1 MYIQKAY
8 DMDKTP
14 YKKDWLVGTRIAR
27 GLIGVQRGVK
37 IPTIQEYT
45 DLFKCS
51 RGIVQNAIDGLEET
65 GAIVLDRRGKSGT
78 WLAAKDEKKLFDNA
92 GLHFITGSMP
102 APLSIHHAGLATGIC
117 QAMNKCAAPF
127 TFAFV
132 QGSKNRVEA
141 LLREVYDFVVVTQSA
156 AEEYQACFPEL
167 ALAFPL
173 EGCVYSLPY
182 TLYINKP
189 GVSEVQDGMSIAA
202 DPTSTDQWEL
212 TELVCA
218 GRDVRVLEMPYVSC
232 NFAFLS
238 GEADCV
244 VMQGELSAR
253 QANLNS
259 LFFAAERRMSLAEV
273 SAIPIEC
280 EKTEKLHQPVILVN
294 RKNYGMDGILKSYLS
309 GNLVSH
315 IQSLVIDFKMAPQF
329 Y

>member
-1 MYIQKAY
+1 
-8 DMDKTP
+8 MDKTP

-27 GLIGVQRGVK
+27 GLIGARPGMK
-37 IPTIQEYT
+37 IPTIREYT
-45 DLFKCS
+45 DLFGCS
-51 RGIVQNAIDGLEET
+51 RGIVQNAIDGLEEA
-65 GAIVLDRRGKSGT
+65 GAVSLDRRGKSGT
-78 WLAAKDEKKLFDNA
+78 YLIAKDEKKLFGNA

-132 QGSKNRVEA
+132 QGSKNRAEA
-141 LLREVYDFVVVTQSA
+141 LLRGVYDFVVVTQSA
-156 AEEYQACFPEL
+156 AEEYQSRFPEL

-182 TLYINKP
+182 TLYINRP
-189 GVSEVQDGMSIAA
+189 GVGEVRDGMRVAA
-202 DPTSTDQWEL
+202 DPASTDQWEL
-212 TELVCA
+212 TQLVCR
-218 GRDVRVLEMPYVSC
+218 GKDVRVLEMPYISC

-253 QANLNS
+253 QPNLNN
-259 LFFAAERRMSLAEV
+259 LFFALERRVSLADV

-280 EKTEKLHQPVILVN
+280 EKTEKLRQPVILVN
-294 RKNYGMDGILKSYLS
+294 RKNYGMDGILRSYLS
-309 GNLVSH
+309 GNLVSY
-315 IQSLVIDFKMAPQF
+315 IQNLVVEFKMAPQF